1 MSTKNNH
8 INPYSASDIEKY
20 LKGELSAREMHD
32 LETAALDDPF
42 LADALEGL
50 ALHPSFADDLGDLR
64 QRLTA
69 SVDQKT
75 RRSGALLI
83 RRRIY
88 IAAACLLL
96 LGIGFAFYYSSPDH
110 KGSPKDVAGNQRL
123 APAAAAARADSTSIA
138 AGVADVSTI
147 QPATAPPATAPQET
161 ALARNPPAQASKIK
175 AKENKSPATTAA
187 DDDMAI
193 TRPAATSL
201 PVADASVVAGVR
213 VEKDSILSNYQ
224 NTFKR
229 QATSNAYFSAADHP
243 LVYSGKVLDAQNQP
257 LAGASLTVNGFN
269 AIGTKTDQKG
279 EFRLSLRPQD
289 STQLLT
295 VAMAGYTQAS
305 FTMNNLSL
313 YRQESNIIH
322 LQPHLNNL
330 DEVLIVG
337 YGNQRKETRAGIPS
351 SSDEKL
357 DTLWEK
363 ACPVDG
369 RTAYLLYLAAVKNKL
384 GLDSTITGTE
394 TVSFEVDRNG
404 VLTSF
409 KIEQSLSP
417 AHDAAV
423 IRLISDGPSWHLLKG
438 RSVRAAVSIVF

>member
-32 LETAALDDPF
+32 LETAALDDAF

-50 ALHPSFADDLGDLR
+50 ALHPSNADDLSDLH

-69 SVDQKT
+69 RVDQKA
-75 RRSGALLI
+75 RRSGARLI

-110 KGSPKDVAGNQRL
+110 KGSPKDVARNQRPS
-123 APAAAAARADSTSIA
+123 PAAAAAPADSSNISSA
-138 AGVADVSTI
+138 VADVSTI
-147 QPATAPPATAPQET
+147 QPATTPRET
-161 ALARNPPAQASKIK
+161 ALARNSPAQTSKIK
-175 AKENKSPATTAA
+175 AKENKGLGATTA
-187 DDDMAI
+187 
-193 TRPAATSL
+193 TLPPAATRL
-201 PVADASVVAGVR
+201 PEEDPSVVAGLQI
-213 VEKDSILSNYQ
+213 EKDSIQSNYQ
-224 NTFKR
+224 NEFKR
-229 QATSNAYFSAADHP
+229 KANTYFSAADHP
-243 LVYSGKVLDAQNQP
+243 LVYSGKVLDAQNHP
-257 LAGASLTVNGFN
+257 LAGASLTVNGYN
-269 AIGTKTDQKG
+269 AIGIKTDQKG

-313 YRQESNIIH
+313 DRQESNIIH
-322 LQPHLNNL
+322 MQPHLNNL

-337 YGNQRKETRAGIPS
+337 YGNQRKETRAGIPTND
-351 SSDEKL
+351 DEKL

-369 RTAYLLYLAAVKNKL
+369 RTAYLLYLAAAKNKL

-394 TVSFEVDRNG
+394 TVSFEIDRNG
-404 VLTSF
+404 ALSSF

-423 IRLISDGPSWHLLKG
+423 IRLISDGPSWRLLKG
-438 RSVRAAVSIVF
+438 RRVRAAVSIVF